1 MIIALIIVAVCVLIF
16 SNCQCENKLRVNQK
30 SVQRLIRQS
39 ADLSIKASGTIN
51 PILALV
57 DAIQAE
63 QTLVVLRT
71 YFSPDKLDRWTNMDT
86 EHMMNVINEQR
97 ITITNDVM
105 RAFPNFIPE
114 HPLINES
121 MLTPRNNIPNDLIYM
136 HEENM

>member
-1 MIIALIIVAVCVLIF
+1 MIIALIMVAAFALIF
-16 SNCQCENKLRVNQK
+16 SNYQCENKLRVNQK

-121 MLTPRNNIPNDLIYM
+121 MLTPRNNVPNDLIYM